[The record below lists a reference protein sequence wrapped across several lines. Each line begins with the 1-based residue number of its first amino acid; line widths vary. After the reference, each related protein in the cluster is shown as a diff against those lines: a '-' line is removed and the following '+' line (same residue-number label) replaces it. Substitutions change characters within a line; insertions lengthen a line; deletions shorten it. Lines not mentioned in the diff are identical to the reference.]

1 MVLGQRLAE
10 LRKRAG
16 MAQVELAVAMGD
28 RYNQQMISH
37 VENGRAA
44 VRIDGL
50 VRCAEALDVST
61 DYLLGLTDDPTPATD
76 LLEQVKRLERALIEG
91 ELLRGPNAEQYAA
104 MRRDLFPLAQT
115 LEFPPEGTVI
125 YVRGESMEPTLTA
138 GDSVLVDS
146 GRTQRQE
153 GHIFAAKI
161 NGDLVIGR
169 ASVSEAGAWEL
180 VGDNPA
186 WGPVPWPDNSLIV
199 GEVRWAARTF

>member
-1 MVLGQRLAE
+1 MLGQRLAE
-10 LRKRAG
+10 ARKRVG
-16 MAQVELAVAMGD
+16 ISQVDLAVALGD
-28 RYNQQMISH
+28 RYDQPMISH
-37 VENGRAA
+37 VEAGRKAL
-44 VRIDGL
+44 RFDGL
-50 VRCAEALDVST
+50 VNAAKELQVST
-61 DYLLGLTDDPTPATD
+61 DYLLGLTDDPTPTAI
-76 LLEQVKRLERALIEG
+76 LFEKVKRLEKGLIKVEAPK
-91 ELLRGPNAEQYAA
+91 GPNAEQYAA
-104 MRRDLFPLAQT
+104 LERELLALVMT
-115 LEFPPEGTVI
+115 LKSPSEATVI